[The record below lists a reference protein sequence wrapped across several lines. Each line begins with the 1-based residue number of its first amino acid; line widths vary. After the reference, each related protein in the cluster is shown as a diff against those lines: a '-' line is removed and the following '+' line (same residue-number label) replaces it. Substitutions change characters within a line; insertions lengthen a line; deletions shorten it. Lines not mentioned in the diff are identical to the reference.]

1 MFDEEMTEPS
11 GLDNAI
17 DRALK
22 FLEDVD
28 CGSKEYTAIADQL
41 TKLYRMKEIEET
53 LKQKELE
60 VLGRQLEIE
69 ATCQL
74 REIEADLKRKELNTP
89 KRVSKDTLVLVA
101 GNLLGIVVILGYEK
115 AHVVTSRAMNF
126 VMKLR

>member
-1 MFDEEMTEPS
+1 MFGEEKSEPA
-11 GLDNAI
+11 GLDHAI
-17 DRALK
+17 DKALK
-22 FLEDVD
+22 ALDDVD

-41 TKLYRMKEIEET
+41 TKLYKMKEIEET

-60 VLGRQLEIE
+60 ALGRQIEIE
-69 ATCQL
+69 ATCRL
-74 REIEADLKRKELNTP
+74 REVEADLKLKELNTP